1 METKTGMTGAL
12 KDSTSLRVIL
22 LVSVSFFALVVG
34 FHDYP
39 GHDHFSFA
47 HELLSKDAPV
57 EKGDSDP
64 EQEQIKWGWEKGMV
78 PVVDTSVHDGYPSI
92 SIVCLQRGFDH
103 LSSGLAPPAGVVRL
117 VPRLSSLHIHN
128 VSNHSSQQRSIITGS
143 DAFHFDFDRG
153 GALL

>member
-1 METKTGMTGAL
+1 MTCDQGMKANYTL
-12 KDSTSLRVIL
+12 ILCVRWIL
-22 LVSVSFFALVVG
+22 LGSLVIFALGVS

-78 PVVDTSVHDGYPSI
+78 LVVDTS
-92 SIVCLQRGFDH
+92 
-103 LSSGLAPPAGVVRL
+103 
-117 VPRLSSLHIHN
+117 
-128 VSNHSSQQRSIITGS
+128 
-143 DAFHFDFDRG
+143 
-153 GALL
+153 